1 MKALGATHVLDR
13 SLSAETLQAEIT
25 KLAGGPV
32 EVVYDAISTKE
43 NQDLAYDV
51 VGPHGSL
58 VLVLHE
64 VIDAAKKTGDK
75 KPTVV
80 FARGGLAYPQNM
92 HFSVGFV
99 KELSKL
105 LEAGSFKV
113 RLVQTRSSFSMV
125 RMLTVT

>member
-1 MKALGATHVLDR
+1 MKGLGATHVLDR
-13 SLSAETLQAEIT
+13 SLPAETLQAEIA

-64 VIDAAKKTGDK
+64 VIDAAKKAGDK

-80 FARGGLAYPQNM
+80 FVQGGLAYPQNIN
-92 HFSVGFV
+92 FSVGFV

-113 RLVQTRSSFSMV
+113 GLRLLLR
-125 RMLTVT
+125 RPIC